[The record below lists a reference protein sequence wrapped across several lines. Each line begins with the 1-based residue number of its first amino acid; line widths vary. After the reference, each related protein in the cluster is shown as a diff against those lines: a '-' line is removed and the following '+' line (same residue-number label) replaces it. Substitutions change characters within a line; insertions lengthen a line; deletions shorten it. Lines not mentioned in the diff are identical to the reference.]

1 MPRIAV
7 KFCWIF
13 SKESASSTIPIMKSG
28 EVAEWLKAAV
38 SKIAIL
44 SNQDRGFES
53 HPLRHLK
60 REVHRAESP
69 RPILNSNQIFFFLSK
84 VRTDQ

>member
-1 MPRIAV
+1 
-7 KFCWIF
+7 
-13 SKESASSTIPIMKSG
+13 MKRG
-28 EVAEWLKAAV
+28 EVAERLKAAV

-60 REVHRAESP
+60 KEVQRTESH
-69 RPILNSNQIFFFLSK
+69 RPILNSNQIFFFLIK